1 MNRDPKTMNKWI
13 LAIVVLSVGLNDVS
27 SGAAA
32 TAIASMMKEF
42 PNVSITSIQLLV
54 TLPNLIVAIVAP
66 LYGYLCTKFQP
77 RKLIIFG
84 IFMFVFFGTLPAFL
98 NDFTAILICRALLGV
113 GSGITITADVG
124 LINAFYQGEQKDRYI
139 GFNQAVGCF
148 GGIATQTLGGYLTLI
163 DWHYAFLAYL
173 FPIWVLI
180 LAILYMPD
188 VPKDIETETGD
199 ITKKKMFLFKIT
211 PKVYGLVSI
220 YLLVVIFR
228 CMLPTNLSIVIET
241 TGIGTSAN
249 SGIALSLFTAGA
261 FVGGMM
267 FGLLKKYVGIYIIA
281 TAWLFTGIGFT
292 FFCYSNTI
300 LTIYMS
306 TFLSGLGMGTMI
318 PGYFA
323 RVTEIANP
331 AWVGVAIALISS
343 MQGFG
348 NFIQP
353 IVARWLILIFN
364 QEVGYFP
371 VAAAAVF
378 LIAGSII
385 QAIYTKSKCTVKVE
399 IS

>member
-13 LAIVVLSVGLNDVS
+13 LAIVILSVGLDDVS

-42 PNVSITSIQLLV
+42 PDVSVTSIQLLV
-54 TLPNLIVAIVAP
+54 ALPNLIVAIVAP

-84 IFMFVFFGTLPAFL
+84 LFMFVFFGALPAFL
-98 NDFTAILICRALLGV
+98 NDFKAILICRALLGV

-148 GGIATQTLGGYLTLI
+148 GGIATQTLGGYLALI

-173 FPIWVLI
+173 FPIWALI

-188 VPKDIETETGD
+188 VPKQIETEIGD
-199 ITKKKMFLFKIT
+199 ITKKKMLLFKIT
-211 PKVYGLVSI
+211 PKVYGLVAV

-267 FGLLKKYVGIYIIA
+267 FGLLKKYVGTYIIA

-292 FFCYSNTI
+292 FFCFSNTI
-300 LTIYMS
+300 LTIYIS
-306 TFLSGLGMGTMI
+306 TLLSGLGMGTMI

-331 AWVGVAIALISS
+331 AWVGVAIAMISS
-343 MQGFG
+343 MQGLG

-353 IVARWLILIFN
+353 VVARFLIIIFN
-364 QEVGYFP
+364 QDVGYFP

-385 QAIYTKSKCTVKVE
+385 QAIYTKKSKMHC
-399 IS
+399 